1 MLTRDL
7 FAVADLIV
15 PMLISVDFF
24 LAFSNLT
31 VNVKTSVSVVI
42 SLSLSVLTA
51 ILQANLV

>member
-1 MLTRDL
+1 MVTRDL

-42 SLSLSVLTA
+42 SFSLSVLTA